1 MSSTTRSQ
9 QHRHRATEQRR
20 QERRQQDREQR
31 RIAIGSMNMTLVGPR
46 DLPLPDMMGHKA
58 SMCTFCKP
66 GENVWAKL
74 CHDKYYC
81 RLRGGVSR
89 FDWNHFLGC

>member
-46 DLPLPDMMGHKA
+46 DLLISEIGLRKGAHK
-58 SMCTFCKP
+58 
-66 GENVWAKL
+66 N
-74 CHDKYYC
+74 
-81 RLRGGVSR
+81 RLVQGI
-89 FDWNHFLGC
+89 